1 MKSCTVI
8 KSFFTVAMLS
18 AAACSDDN
26 DNTAAPDTAADNV
39 QQSVIE
45 QIASQMVFVD
55 GGTFMMGQTVVQPA
69 FSDNTTTRAASD
81 SEDDDSPRADEL
93 PAHEVTVSD
102 FYIGRYEITQA
113 QWSAVMCGQNP
124 SYFHG
129 DDLPVESVTWND
141 IQAFLARLNDLTGEN
156 YRLPTEAEWEY
167 AARGG
172 RKSLGYRYS
181 GSNDIDEV
189 AWYSDNSPES
199 ICPTGGKKPN
209 ELGLYDMSGNAFEWV
224 FDWYSE
230 YTSDARVNPKGPS
243 SGTYHVLR
251 GGSWKHGT
259 NGCRV
264 SFRTRI
270 PTYHLNKCGF
280 RIAKGIALEDLPY
293 DDDDTASDFP
303 DFSSEIWTSGS
314 VSLPY
319 RKCVMNMS
327 DDTEPALV
335 IYLHGGSCKG
345 DDNRTQMKEKAIE
358 TITRYLLDKNI
369 ASVMLVPQCP
379 KNSSWGGSM
388 NRVLKGLIDA
398 FIQNGSADGNRIY
411 IFGGSMGGTGTW
423 SMVSAYPN
431 VFAAAMPVAGN
442 PSASDASKVATTPIY
457 TVMGTADTV
466 MNLQVV
472 TDFVEML
479 EANNGEIRFDSEDGW
494 THEETCEQSYTD
506 DRLDWIF
513 GHKKR

>member
-18 AAACSDDN
+18 AAACSDDKE
-26 DNTAAPDTAADNV
+26 NTTAPDTAADNA

-199 ICPTGGKKPN
+199 ICPAGGKKPN

-303 DFSSEIWTSGS
+303 DFSSEMWTSGS

-319 RKCVMNMS
+319 RKCVMNTS

-358 TITRYLLDKNI
+358 TITRYLLDKK
-369 ASVMLVPQCP
+369 S
-379 KNSSWGGSM
+379 
-388 NRVLKGLIDA
+388 
-398 FIQNGSADGNRIY
+398 
-411 IFGGSMGGTGTW
+411 
-423 SMVSAYPN
+423 
-431 VFAAAMPVAGN
+431 
-442 PSASDASKVATTPIY
+442 
-457 TVMGTADTV
+457 
-466 MNLQVV
+466 
-472 TDFVEML
+472 
-479 EANNGEIRFDSEDGW
+479 
-494 THEETCEQSYTD
+494 
-506 DRLDWIF
+506 RL
-513 GHKKR
+513 